1 MIVDTHAHVVAGEN
15 PRYPWKPMSVGVQG
29 VSSEWH
35 KQGDHTV
42 EALLPLSKKAGV
54 DRLVLV
60 QALTA
65 YSDDNSYAADCQ
77 ARHREATASVGVVD
91 TKQGD
96 AASRLRYW
104 VKERGVRGVRLLG
117 VSDADAAW
125 LDDPRT
131 YPVWEEAQS
140 LGVPVT
146 ALTGPRHLGR
156 VEKMAQRYP
165 KVRVALDHMGFPML
179 KDGLA
184 GPGGE
189 ALLGLA
195 KLPNIY
201 LKFSTMTLDTA
212 RAAGVAPAE
221 VLRKVFA
228 AFGAKRMLWGSNYP
242 ATQDRPYAQMVA
254 EMQEALT
261 FLSEEERRW
270 AMGESA
276 LALWPELRGK
286 G

>member
-1 MIVDTHAHVVAGEN
+1 MIIDTHVHVVAGEN
-15 PRYPWKPMSVGVQG
+15 PRYPWKPRSVGVAG
-29 VSSEWH
+29 VSSDWH
-35 KQGDHTV
+35 KHGDHTA
-42 EALLPLSKKAGV
+42 EALLALTKKAGV
-54 DRLVLV
+54 ERLVLV

-65 YSDDNSYAADCQ
+65 YSDDNSCAADSH
-77 ARHREATASVGVVD
+77 AKHRDATTSVGVVD
-91 TKQGD
+91 VTQGD
-96 AASRLRYW
+96 ASARLRYW

-117 VSDADAAW
+117 VGDEDAAW
-125 LDDPRT
+125 LDDART

-146 ALTGPRHLGR
+146 VLTGPRHLGR
-156 VEKMAQRYP
+156 VERMAQRYP
-165 KVRVALDHMGFPML
+165 KVAVALDHMGFPML

-242 ATQDRPYAQMVA
+242 ATQDRPYAKMVE
-254 EMQEALT
+254 EMQEALA
-261 FLSEEERRW
+261 FLPARDREM
-270 AMGESA
+270 AFGESA
-276 LALWPELRGK
+276 LALWPELGGK
-286 G
+286 